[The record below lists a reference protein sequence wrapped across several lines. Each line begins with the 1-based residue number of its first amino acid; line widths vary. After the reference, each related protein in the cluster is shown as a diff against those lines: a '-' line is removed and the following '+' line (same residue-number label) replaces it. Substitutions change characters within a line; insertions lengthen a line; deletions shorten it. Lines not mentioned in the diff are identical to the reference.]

1 MKVIYINKIMKIMS
15 YQKVHTYI
23 LLWFYVANDD
33 EKELTSFKIVE
44 QIEFIQ
50 KYFYQKLSWMTQQ

>member
-1 MKVIYINKIMKIMS
+1 MS

-50 KYFYQKLSWMTQQ
+50 KYFYQKLS